1 MAKKHKHKPPRPEI
15 NSPAVL
21 RARIERARGEGR
33 FQQALDLAKQ
43 LHKHEPTPAHRE
55 LLKDVYLG
63 RARQLCAQGKTHDAL
78 TVLEAALRIDE
89 TTPAWLE
96 QVATEMAR
104 AGGAV
109 RALALLEHLP
119 DSPAAARIRAFAAD
133 AAVQDPS
140 TGRAALAAAHQT
152 ELDAVLQ
159 ASRQIEAGDDEGARV
174 TLQAIGL
181 RSPFLEWKLLLRGLQ
196 AYYQKDDTRAVE
208 NWQRLDPERLPAR
221 LAAPFRCGM
230 DPTFRAAQPAPTQAA
245 LQRQVDAIQG
255 WTLPGQLRALRA
267 ALAHRTS
274 LAQAFRQA
282 EALLPNLRREAPDLV
297 PRLAACLYWAVLDS
311 GPDDVLRYRRVF
323 GNSPEDPDFHRLQ
336 ALAYEKAED
345 WQEAHRFWQL
355 YEKDIAAHPEV
366 WPNGQ
371 ADRARALVLLRMGHN
386 AVQVAEERNAP
397 PRGFFPFG
405 EPPRPRNLKP
415 SAEQCLQ
422 RCIALAPDLLEP
434 YRELLAFHLAEG
446 HHAKAEKAARQ
457 LLERFPEHAP
467 TLETLAE
474 LRRRHRD
481 HAEALELMQ
490 RALHAN
496 PLDRETRRKVAHA
509 HLEEARALIEA
520 KRYDEARQQ
529 AQAAETL
536 FGTAPFGVQVVRA
549 ACELKAGESAR
560 AEELLQ
566 EVRSQGADPLSV
578 AYAMLV
584 ESVRGKLPAG
594 LKKRFDEEFK
604 AGLAQPPSPVAA
616 VSLLK
621 LVRDLEEADISY
633 FGQKTHTKKA
643 IEYAVAADADAT
655 ESQREELVSLLVDLG
670 SYRNA
675 IRLSRRAAARFPHN
689 PFFPYFEAVNEMN
702 QRDEEVEV
710 WRVRPLLEQAERLA
724 RAAPVGP
731 RTQRLLNDI
740 QERLRDLDALD
751 PFGAMMRRRFFG
763 PDGDEDGQE
772 DEFA

>member
-1 MAKKHKHKPPRPEI
+1 LAKRHKHPKAEV

-21 RARIERARGEGR
+21 RSRIERARGEGR

-63 RARQLCAQGKTHDAL
+63 RARQLRAQGQTRDAL
-78 TVLEAALRIDE
+78 TVLEAALRVDE
-89 TTPAWLE
+89 ATPSWRE
-96 QVATEMAR
+96 QVAGEMAR

-109 RALALLEHLP
+109 RALAVIEGLP
-119 DSPAAARIRAFAAD
+119 EGPAAGRIRAFAAD

-140 TGRAALAAAHQT
+140 AGRPALSAAHQA
-152 ELDAVLQ
+152 ELGAVLQ
-159 ASRQIEAGDDEGARV
+159 ASGQIESGDDEAAR
-174 TLQAIGL
+174 TILQAIGL
-181 RSPFLEWKLLLRGLQ
+181 RSPFLEWKLLIRGLQ
-196 AYYQKDDTRAVE
+196 AYYQKDDARAVE

-221 LAAPFRCGM
+221 LAAPFRYPI
-230 DPTFRAAQPAPTQAA
+230 DPAFRASQPPETQAA
-245 LQRQVDAIQG
+245 LQRQLDAAQS
-255 WTLPGQLRALRA
+255 WALPGQLRGLRA
-267 ALAHRTS
+267 ALANRNS

-282 EALLPNLRREAPDLV
+282 ESLLPNLRQQAPELV
-297 PRLAACLYWAVLDS
+297 PRLAACLYWAALDT

-323 GNSPEDPDFHRLQ
+323 GSPPDDPDFHRLQ

-345 WQEAHRFWQL
+345 WPEAHRFWQL
-355 YEKDIAAHPEV
+355 YEKDIAAHPGV
-366 WPNGQ
+366 WPDGQ

-386 AVQVAEERNAP
+386 AVEVAEQREAP

-422 RCIALAPDLLEP
+422 RSIALAPDLLEP
-434 YRELLAFHLAEG
+434 YQELLHFHFVEG
-446 HHAKAEKAARQ
+446 HDAKAEKTARQ

-474 LRRRHRD
+474 LRRRRGD
-481 HAEALELMQ
+481 AAEALQLMQ

-509 HLEEARALIEA
+509 HLEQARALVEA

-536 FGTAPFGVQVVRA
+536 FGSAPFRVLLVRA
-549 ACELKAGESAR
+549 ACELKAGEAAR

-566 EVRSQGADPLSV
+566 EARGAGADPLSV

-584 ESVRGKLPAG
+584 EAVRGKLPAG
-594 LKKRFDEEFK
+594 IRKRFDEEFK
-604 AGLAQPPSPVAA
+604 AGLAQPPSPAAA

-621 LVRDLEEADISY
+621 LVRDLEEADITY
-633 FGQKTHTKKA
+633 FGQKTHAKKV
-643 IEYAVAADADAT
+643 IEYAVRAGEAGAT
-655 ESQREELVSLLVDLG
+655 EGQTEELASLLVDLG

-675 IRLSRRAAARFPHN
+675 VRLSRRAAAHFPRN
-689 PFFPYFEAVNEMN
+689 PFFPFFEAVNEMN
-702 QRDEEVEV
+702 QHDEEVQV

-724 RAAPVGP
+724 RVAPADA
-731 RTQRLLNDI
+731 RNQRLLGEI
-740 QERLRDLDALD
+740 QERLRDLDELD
-751 PFGAMMRRRFFG
+751 PLGSMMRRRFFG
-763 PDGDEDGQE
+763 PEEDEGWEE